1 MPKATEDTLT
11 VQKFEAKISG
21 KINTPGGTKVMDSD
35 KSMEPR
41 AKTCENKQILKQVD
55 DTNECTCKRETDSQT

>member
-1 MPKATEDTLT
+1 M
-11 VQKFEAKISG
+11 SG
-21 KINTPGGTKVMDSD
+21 KINTYGGTKVMDPD

-55 DTNECTCKRETDSQT
+55 DTNECICKTETDSQT